1 MRTVGAR
8 EANQQFSRLLR
19 EAEKGREFLI
29 TRNGE
34 PVARLVPAKG
44 PLRDPKVREKA
55 LKEMVRLME
64 RGLDLGGRRYT
75 RDEMHDD

>member
-19 EAEKGREFLI
+19 EAEEGEEITI
-29 TRNGE
+29 TRNGRAI
-34 PVARLVPAKG
+34 ARLIPARG
-44 PLRDPKVREKA
+44 PKDEKA
-55 LKEMVRLME
+55 RKRAIEEMVRLME
-64 RGLDLGGRRYT
+64 RGLDMGGRGYT